1 MKVSVCMITY
11 NQEKFIAQAIES
23 VMMQETDFDYE
34 LVIGEDCS
42 TDRTR
47 DICTAYQEKYPNKI
61 KLLQHE
67 KNLGMM
73 QNFVQTFSTCIGRYV
88 ALLEGDDYWTA
99 PHKLQKQADFLDTHP
114 DYAICFTRTMVSADD
129 ANRESYSIPSPKY
142 QKDTLTIEDLLRV
155 NSIATCSV
163 MFRNGLLDSFP
174 DWFFSLMMGDWPL
187 HIMNAQ
193 HGKIG
198 YIDELMAVYRIH
210 ANSHYSSRNRIINLL
225 GNIDFY
231 RTINVHL
238 NYKYQSLIRE
248 LLAKTYQD
256 IATEYLQK
264 KDKSNAKRY
273 TIESIRSLPLKRYFS
288 NIAFLKTSF
297 TIFVKIIVLR

>member
-1 MKVSVCMITY
+1 MITY

-23 VMMQETDFDYE
+23 VMMQEADFDYE

-42 TDRTR
+42 TDGTR
-47 DICTAYQEKYPNKI
+47 DICTAYYNKYPDKI
-61 KLLQHE
+61 RLLLRE

-73 QNFVQTFSTCIGRYV
+73 QNFIQTFSTCKGQYV
-88 ALLEGDDYWTA
+88 ALLEGDDYWTSSD
-99 PHKLQKQADFLDTHP
+99 KLQKQLAFLDSHP
-114 DYAICFTRTMVSADD
+114 DYAICCTRTMASADD
-129 ANRESYSIPSPKY
+129 ANRESYSIPSPEY

-163 MFRNGLLDSFP
+163 MFRNGLVGSFP
-174 DWFFSLMMGDWPL
+174 DWFFSLRMGDWPL

-210 ANSHYSSRNRIINLL
+210 ANSHYSTRNRIINLL

-264 KDKSNAKRY
+264 KDKANAKRY
-273 TIESIRSLPLKRYFS
+273 TIESIRSLPLRRYFS
-288 NIAFLKTSF
+288 NIDFFKTSF
-297 TIFVKIIVLR
+297 AVFVKLIVLR